1 MFDIIIRNGTIVD
14 GTGKEKYQADI
25 GINRDTISEIGNLE
39 NAKALQQINAKDFFV
54 CPGFVDVLNHSDSYF
69 KLFSNPT
76 LDSLALQGVTTIIG
90 GNCGTSLAPLS
101 SSFTM
106 NELNKRMGFKAN
118 VITNPAKSETLLKS
132 MRKWIDVS
140 GININWSTLDEFL
153 AVLGNQGLSLNFG
166 TLIGH
171 SSIRR
176 NLVGERISDLS
187 TDELTFFK
195 EMIADSIQ
203 QGALGM
209 SCGLSFSHENFVET
223 SELMD
228 LASVLHESDSIMS
241 FHLRNEA
248 ERIVESVSE
257 AIEIAKR
264 SGVRVEI
271 SHFKINGKENWDKI
285 DEVLSLVER
294 ASEKGLEINFDFYP
308 YDFGWAVFYQFL
320 PSSLYIGGREK
331 MLKRLLDER
340 ERPAILN
347 SLKEISLRVSD
358 MIIAYSPFN
367 KAFVGRSF
375 SDIAKSQGISLEE
388 AIMMALIDSRGHL
401 ICFDKALDEKNI
413 VKQIK
418 HPLGILSSD
427 GSGFFEEENRN
438 GQLVHPRCFGAFTRF
453 LGKYVRD
460 SRFLEW
466 EKAIQ
471 KITSMPALK
480 YGINNR
486 GFLQAGLKADIA
498 IFDPNKIT
506 DMATIEN
513 PFQYSRGIKYVLVNG
528 KFVVSD
534 SKHTK
539 ELAGEII
546 RK

>member
-1 MFDIIIRNGTIVD
+1 MFDIVIKNGTIVD
-14 GTGKEKYQADI
+14 GTGKERYQADI

-69 KLFSNPT
+69 KIFSNPT
-76 LDSLALQGVTTIIG
+76 LDSLALQGITTIIG
-90 GNCGTSLAPLS
+90 GNCGASLAPLS

-106 NELNKRMGFKAN
+106 NQLNKRMGFGTN
-118 VITNPAKSETLLKS
+118 VITNPSKSETLLKS

-153 AVLGNQGLSLNFG
+153 TILSDQGLSLNFG

-171 SSIRR
+171 SSMRR

-187 TDELTFFK
+187 TDEMTFFK
-195 EMIADSIQ
+195 EMIADSMF

-223 SELMD
+223 GELLE
-228 LASVLHESDSIMS
+228 LASVLHEHDGIMS

-264 SGVRVEI
+264 SGVRIEL
-271 SHFKINGKENWDKI
+271 SHFKINGKENWNKI
-285 DEVLSLVER
+285 EEALSLIEK

-308 YDFGWAVFYQFL
+308 YDFGWTVFYQFL

-331 MLKRLLDER
+331 LLKRLMDEKEKLD
-340 ERPAILN
+340 ILQ
-347 SLKEISLRVSD
+347 SLKPIVSRVSE

-367 KAFVGRSF
+367 KSFVGRSF
-375 SDIAKSQGISLEE
+375 NDIAKSQGISLEE
-388 AIMMALIDSRGHL
+388 AIMMALIGSRGHL

-413 VKQIK
+413 VRQIK

-427 GSGFFEEENRN
+427 GSGFYEEESRN

-453 LGKYVRD
+453 LGKYVRE
-460 SRFLEW
+460 SKFLEW

-486 GFLQAGLKADIA
+486 GFLQAGLKADIT
-498 IFDPNKIT
+498 IFDPNKII
-506 DMATIEN
+506 DKATIDN
-513 PFQYSRGIKYVLVNG
+513 PFQYSKGIKHVLVNG
-528 KFVVSD
+528 KKVISD

-539 ELAGEII
+539 EMAGEII